1 MVPSPSSNVKVR
13 PSYDVLYRRML
24 KSTFEFFAIAST
36 ASRVRRDMRD
46 QWRAARIKRRM
57 LMIVSTTTA
66 LDGTPVSEYVGVVT
80 GEAVLGANAFRD
92 LFAGLRDIVGGRSA
106 GYERSLREARDTA
119 IAEMVSEAEQKG
131 ADAVVGVDVDYESI
145 QLGQGG
151 SMLMVSASGTAVK
164 L

>member
-1 MVPSPSSNVKVR
+1 
-13 PSYDVLYRRML
+13 
-24 KSTFEFFAIAST
+24 
-36 ASRVRRDMRD
+36 
-46 QWRAARIKRRM
+46 
-57 LMIVSTTTA
+57 MIVSTTTA

-106 GYERSLREARDTA
+106 GYERCLREARDTA
-119 IAEMVSEAEQKG
+119 LAEMVSEAEQKG

>member
-1 MVPSPSSNVKVR
+1 
-13 PSYDVLYRRML
+13 
-24 KSTFEFFAIAST
+24 
-36 ASRVRRDMRD
+36 
-46 QWRAARIKRRM
+46 
-57 LMIVSTTTA
+57 MIVSTTTA
-66 LDGTPVSEYVGVVT
+66 LDGTPVSEYVGGVT
-80 GEAVLGANAFRD
+80 GEAVFGANAFRD